1 MRAALYVHVPFCG
14 KKCGY
19 CDFYSVP
26 VDAEADGA
34 LLDRFVECLCRDVAS
49 QLETVGVTEV
59 VSVYIGGGTPSL
71 LGARRMKD
79 VLDFLASRIACGGV
93 GGQVPP
99 EFTVEV
105 NPESLDED
113 FLSVCKL
120 GGVTRISCGVQTF
133 NAASRLAVGRQG
145 EISRLHNALALLN
158 EAYGGSFSADIIS
171 GLPCQDEA
179 ALLRDIETLVSYGPT
194 HLSLYDLTLE
204 KNTPLYRD
212 VMSQTVTLPPPETA
226 ECLWIAG
233 RDFLEAAGYPQY
245 EVSNFAPVGNRSA
258 HNIVYWRMG
267 SWLGAGPSASGT
279 VIMEGVQGDA
289 GKNTNAGNCTE
300 TSGLRRTVKPCV
312 KSYVSGATD
321 GILVETLDRAA
332 LIKETF
338 LMGFRYIEG
347 PDAELFK
354 NRFGSPIESLV
365 PETLDRWRS
374 DGKMGGA
381 GLALNRDGLLMLN
394 RFLTDCFIELDGT
407 I

>member
-1 MRAALYVHVPFCG
+1 
-14 KKCGY
+14 
-19 CDFYSVP
+19 
-26 VDAEADGA
+26 
-34 LLDRFVECLCRDVAS
+34 LLDSFVECLCRDVAS
-49 QLETVGVTEV
+49 QLEMFGVTEV

-71 LGARRMKD
+71 IGARRMKD
-79 VLDFLASRIACGGV
+79 VLDFLASRMI
-93 GGQVPP
+93 GGQEPP

-113 FLSVCKL
+113 FLDVCKAE
-120 GGVTRISCGVQTF
+120 GVTRISCGVQTF
-133 NAASRLAVGRQG
+133 NAASRLAVGRRG
-145 EISRLHNALALLN
+145 EISRIRNALALLS

-171 GLPCQDEA
+171 GLPCQDES
-179 ALLRDIETLVSYGPT
+179 ALLEDLETLVSYGLA
-194 HLSLYDLTLE
+194 HVSLYDLTLE
-204 KNTPLYRD
+204 KNTPLYRN
-212 VMSQTVTLPPPETA
+212 VMSRAVTLPPPETA
-226 ECLWIAG
+226 ERLWIAG
-233 RDFLEAAGYPQY
+233 RDFLEAAGYTQY
-245 EVSNFAPVGNRSA
+245 EVSNFAPAGSRSA

-267 SWLGAGPSASGT
+267 SWVGAGPSASGT
-279 VIMEGVQGDA
+279 IITEGGEGD
-289 GKNTNAGNCTE
+289 TGNRTE

-354 NRFGSPIESLV
+354 KRFGRPIESLV
-365 PETLDRWRS
+365 PETLDSWRS
-374 DGKMGGA
+374 DGRMGGA

>member
-1 MRAALYVHVPFCG
+1 LKAALYIHIPFCE

-19 CDFYSVP
+19 CDFYSIP
-26 VDAEADGA
+26 VDTADE
-34 LLDRFVECLCRDVAS
+34 LLDRFVECLCRDVS
-49 QLETVGVTEV
+49 GQLDTFGVTETD
-59 VSVYIGGGTPSL
+59 SVYMGGGTPSL

-79 VLDFLASRIACGGV
+79 VLEFLTARMTASPA
-93 GGQVPP
+93 

-105 NPESLDED
+105 NPESLNED
-113 FLSVCKL
+113 FLRVCKA

-133 NAASRLAVGRQG
+133 SAASRRAMLRQG
-145 EISRLHNALALLN
+145 DTSRLHNALALLD
-158 EAYGGSFSADIIS
+158 EAYGGAFSADIIS
-171 GLPCQDEA
+171 GLPYQDEA
-179 ALLRDIETLVSYGPT
+179 ALLRDLETLLSYGPA
-194 HLSLYDLTLE
+194 HVSLYDLTLE

-212 VMSQTVTLPPPETA
+212 VLSRTATLPTPEAA
-226 ECLWIAG
+226 ERLWIAG

-245 EVSNFAPVGNRSA
+245 EVSNFAPAVSRSA

-279 VIMEGVQGDA
+279 IITEADGE
-289 GKNTNAGNCTE
+289 TE

-312 KSYVSGATD
+312 TGYVSDAPD
-321 GILVETLDRAA
+321 GVLVETLDRAV

-347 PDAELFK
+347 PDAALFK
-354 NRFGSPIESLV
+354 KRFGLAIENLV
-365 PETLDRWRS
+365 PATLGRWRA
-374 DGKMGGA
+374 DGKMNGA

-394 RFLTDCFIELDGT
+394 LFLTDCFIELDET